1 MKYIND
7 EIKSSLDIS
16 EERTGK
22 MENKIEN
29 IQTRSTQTKTIEK
42 YRKKHNRCVK
52 YMKMFRIYITRTSK
66 EGRKNE
72 QRQYITR

>member
-1 MKYIND
+1 MMKLRAHQLYQKK
-7 EIKSSLDIS
+7 ELAKWKTRQQKIS
-16 EERTGK
+16 KPEAHRP
-22 MENKIEN
+22 
-29 IQTRSTQTKTIEK
+29 KTTEK

-52 YMKMFRIYITRTSK
+52 HVKMFRIYITGTSK